1 MVGYLGLEKSC
12 RSDPSYRSEL
22 AEFAKP
28 ASLGDLHKSKKM
40 DELKES
46 INWGKGCMMEGQ

>member
-1 MVGYLGLEKSC
+1 MVGYLGLEKPC

-28 ASLGDLHKSKKM
+28 ASHGDLDQGKKM
-40 DELKES
+40 DELVES
-46 INWGKGCMMEGQ
+46 ICRGKGCMMEGQ